1 MEVSED
7 SRSSDDQS
15 KPSLNQEDQ
24 ELFAKQDSDAN
35 LKAEVSDINMDE
47 NQCFQSALD
56 TEGLVKKIKERGKK
70 RFFNILVVSYSRKM
84 WMMKTWVIKK
94 QAREDQDL
102 PV

>member
-56 TEGLVKKIKERGKK
+56 TEGLVKKIKERGKG
-70 RFFNILVVSYSRKM
+70 RFF
-84 WMMKTWVIKK
+84 
-94 QAREDQDL
+94 
-102 PV
+102 